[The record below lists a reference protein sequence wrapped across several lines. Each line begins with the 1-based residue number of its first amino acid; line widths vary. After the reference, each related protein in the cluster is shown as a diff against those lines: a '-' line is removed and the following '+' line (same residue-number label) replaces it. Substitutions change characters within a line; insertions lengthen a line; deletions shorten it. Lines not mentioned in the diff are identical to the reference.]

1 MRCIFCRFEHQN
13 SKLYKMKKISFCLLS
28 LVVGVV
34 CSCGEAGIQSDISQI
49 VDVDPI
55 SVSIDIPPLLIG
67 QTIDVTPPTTVNT
80 GAINITSD
88 EFAEYSDELQRFTIN
103 QIYYTLSGI
112 DAGNEADLDI
122 DMNIILNGGSSIPM
136 LSTVIVDAQTQTAQV
151 LLYDKANS
159 GSVNA
164 VAISGIE
171 SALLNGTSFVLEM
184 NIVGRNVR
192 FQSSSDQFQFQF
204 KFDVTARVQLD

>member
-1 MRCIFCRFEHQN
+1 
-13 SKLYKMKKISFCLLS
+13 MKKISFCLLTLIVG
-28 LVVGVV
+28 LVY
-34 CSCGEAGIQSDISQI
+34 SCGEAGIQSDISQI

-67 QTIDVTPPTTVNT
+67 QTISETPPTTVNT

-88 EFAEYSDELQRFTIN
+88 EFAEYSDELRSFTIN

-122 DMNIILNGGSSIPM
+122 DMNIVLNGGSSIPM
-136 LSTVIVDAQTQTAQV
+136 LSTVVVDAQTQTAQV

-159 GSVNA
+159 GSVNS

-192 FQSSSDQFQFQF
+192 FQSASDQFQFQF